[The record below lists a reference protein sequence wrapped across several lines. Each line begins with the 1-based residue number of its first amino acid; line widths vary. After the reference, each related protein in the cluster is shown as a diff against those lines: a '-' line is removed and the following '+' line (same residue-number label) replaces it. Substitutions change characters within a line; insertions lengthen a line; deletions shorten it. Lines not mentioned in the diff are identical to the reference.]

1 MTISAFAPA
10 KINLNLHVGRPF
22 ADGRHPIDSLVTFAD
37 VGDAV
42 EAAPAPDGALALEID
57 GPFAAALASEADN
70 LVLRAARLLQ
80 AHKGV
85 ALGARLRLTKRLPI
99 ASGIGGGSSDAA
111 AALRVLDA
119 LWGGPATPVED
130 LCAIAARLGADV
142 PVCVALQPAR
152 LTGDGRETAAIAL
165 PRLSGVLVNPGTP
178 ASTAL
183 VYRAFD
189 DLNLG
194 DGFSPSPLGPFRDG
208 DELLSALAEARNDLE
223 PAALRV
229 APVIEEALALVGGD
243 PDVALAR
250 MSGSGATCFGLT
262 RDRAAAERAA
272 RRLAEAQPNWWV
284 EPADFAAI
292 DAATAGA

>member
-22 ADGRHPIDSLVTFAD
+22 ADGRHPIDSLATFAD

-57 GPFAAALASEADN
+57 GPFASALAAEPDN

-80 AHKGV
+80 TEKGV
-85 ALGARLRLTKRLPI
+85 THGARLRLTKRLPI

-111 AALRVLDA
+111 AALRALDV
-119 LWGGPATPVED
+119 LWGGPATPAAA
-130 LCAIAARLGADV
+130 LCALAARLGADV
-142 PVCVALQPAR
+142 PVCVALKPAR
-152 LTGDGRETAAIAL
+152 MTGDGRDATPIAL
-165 PRLSGVLVNPGTP
+165 PRLAGVLVNPGAP
-178 ASTAL
+178 APTAL

-189 DLNLG
+189 DLDLG
-194 DGFSPSPLGPFRDG
+194 RDFSPSPSGPFEDAEG
-208 DELLSALAEARNDLE
+208 LLSALAEARNDLE

-229 APVIEEALALVGGD
+229 APVIADVLARVRAD
-243 PDVALAR
+243 PEVALAR

-272 RRLAEAQPNWWV
+272 RRMAEARPQWWIQA
-284 EPADFAAI
+284 ADFGAI
-292 DAATAGA
+292 DAAPASA